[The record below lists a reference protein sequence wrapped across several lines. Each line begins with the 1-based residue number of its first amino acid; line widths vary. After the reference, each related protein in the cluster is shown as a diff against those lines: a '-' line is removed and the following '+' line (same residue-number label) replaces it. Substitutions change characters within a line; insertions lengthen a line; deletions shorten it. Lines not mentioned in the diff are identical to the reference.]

1 MAGVILRYRICYQ
14 KNDDLIFISHLDLQK
29 MFQRAF
35 RRAKIDLAY
44 SEGFNPHP
52 KMSYSPPLSLFV
64 SSAEE
69 YLDVYVSSGQDTE
82 EIKIRLSEVL
92 PDSIVINHVELLD
105 NNADNLSDL
114 IVWGEYEIILH
125 DEGLPKSICDDI
137 KHYYESNEAINVTKR
152 NKKKKL
158 IQKNIKPNIKS
169 FDCVRQDNN
178 LYIKCELSLRNNAIL
193 NPNYIVKALRENLEI
208 LKDAKIASIRKTKVL
223 LNNQIAKA

>member
-1 MAGVILRYRICYQ
+1 MRYRICYQ

-69 YLDVYVSSGQDTE
+69 YLDVYVSSGQDIDE
-82 EIKIRLSEVL
+82 LKVRLSGVL
-92 PDSIVINHVELLD
+92 PESIIINHVKLLD
-105 NNADNLSDL
+105 DDAENLSDL
-114 IVWGEYEIILH
+114 IAWGEYEIILH
-125 DEGLPKSICDDI
+125 DENLPKNICEEI
-137 KHYYESNEAINVTKR
+137 NLYYEENEEINVTKR
-152 NKKKKL
+152 NKKKKFV
-158 IQKNIKPNIKS
+158 QRNIKPNIKS
-169 FDCVRQDNN
+169 FDCVRRDND
-178 LYIKCELSLRNNAIL
+178 LYIKCVLSLRNNAIL

-208 LKDAKIASIRKTKVL
+208 LKEAKIVTIRKAHIL
-223 LNNQIAKA
+223 QNNQISEG

>member
-1 MAGVILRYRICYQ
+1 MRYRICYQ

-69 YLDVYVSSGQDTE
+69 YLDVYVSSGQDIDE
-82 EIKIRLSEVL
+82 LKVRLSGVL
-92 PDSIVINHVELLD
+92 PESIIINHVKLLD
-105 NNADNLSDL
+105 DDAENLSDL
-114 IVWGEYEIILH
+114 IAWGEYEIILH
-125 DEGLPKSICDDI
+125 DENLPKNICKEI
-137 KHYYESNEAINVTKR
+137 NLYYEENEEINVTKR

-158 IQKNIKPNIKS
+158 VQRNIKPNIKS
-169 FDCVRQDNN
+169 FDCVRRDND
-178 LYIKCELSLRNNAIL
+178 LYIQCVLSLRNNAIL

-208 LKDAKIASIRKTKVL
+208 LTEAKIVSIRKAHIL
-223 LNNQIAKA
+223 QNNQISEG